1 MDDAEMTLSGSAFQ
15 TLAVATEK
23 GRLPVVDVL
32 KDGSTSWLVAVDR
45 SVYRCDTHPQCHG
58 EQCNWIITGPH
69 LIYLYRLCKMYIE
82 KKPCSPSN
90 FY

>member
-45 SVYRCDTHPQCHG
+45 SVYRCDTSTVPWRTMQLDYHRTTSDLLVP
-58 EQCNWIITGPH
+58 I
-69 LIYLYRLCKMYIE
+69 M
-82 KKPCSPSN
+82 
-90 FY
+90 